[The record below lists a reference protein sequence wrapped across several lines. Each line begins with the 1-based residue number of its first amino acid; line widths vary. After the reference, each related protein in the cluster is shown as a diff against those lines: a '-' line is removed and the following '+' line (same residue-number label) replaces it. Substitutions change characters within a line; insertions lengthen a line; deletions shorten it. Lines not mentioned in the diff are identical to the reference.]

1 MTVFEGNVVCL
12 AQQATC
18 QVPMRLSYIKEQ
30 MSRHITVLTGPVPLM
45 GKERVLKEHL

>member
-1 MTVFEGNVVCL
+1 MKVFEGNVVYL

-30 MSRHITVLTGPVPLM
+30 MSRRIMLVTVTVPLM
-45 GKERVLKEHL
+45 GMGTS